1 MHGGPVCWNPPA
13 AVLPP
18 PVDGRAG
25 HPSTARMVA
34 PSGLRN
40 MDNIFEFGRTGRR
53 DGAQEEECKCK
64 ENQERF
70 PPLGWPLLESLRDPS
85 DAMTTV
91 VEAQAGSGVSAG
103 WDGAPRPKK
112 AVGRQDRESEADH
125 SIGVG
130 SRALFPFSLLN
141 MESRSVVCAVRQRNW
156 PTAVPLHVA
165 LSSSF
170 CLVGTQQLESAECSS
185 FHAACMAELR

>member
-1 MHGGPVCWNPPA
+1 MSSNHGGLPWWASWLLNASSGAFAGPPCKRVPEPSQ
-13 AVLPP
+13 VLII
-18 PVDGRAG
+18 
-25 HPSTARMVA
+25 TAR
-34 PSGLRN
+34 LRS
-40 MDNIFEFGRTGRR
+40 TLY
-53 DGAQEEECKCK
+53 GAQCSC
-64 ENQERF
+64 
-70 PPLGWPLLESLRDPS
+70 LIRDRLS
-85 DAMTTV
+85 
-91 VEAQAGSGVSAG
+91 
-103 WDGAPRPKK
+103 RPKK